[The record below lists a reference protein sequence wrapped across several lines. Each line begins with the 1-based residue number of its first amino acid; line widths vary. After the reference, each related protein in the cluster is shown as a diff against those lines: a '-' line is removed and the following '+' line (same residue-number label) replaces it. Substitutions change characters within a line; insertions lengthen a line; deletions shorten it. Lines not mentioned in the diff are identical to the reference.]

1 MTRGLSAVAIGLVT
15 YLMVTELVDVLIV
28 GTDTAAVILQDVL
41 PLVVA
46 IGIVIGALLTFIKP
60 PSSTSDRE

>member
-15 YLMVTELVDVLIV
+15 FLMVTELLEVLIT
-28 GTDTAAVILQDVL
+28 GTDTAAVILQDIL
-41 PLVVA
+41 PLTVA

-60 PSSTSDRE
+60 RTSDRA